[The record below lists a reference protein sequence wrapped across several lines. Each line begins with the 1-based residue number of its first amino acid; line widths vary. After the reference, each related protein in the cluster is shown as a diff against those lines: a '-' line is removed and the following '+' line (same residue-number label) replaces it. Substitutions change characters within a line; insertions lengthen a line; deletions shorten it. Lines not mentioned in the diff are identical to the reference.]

1 MTIFVY
7 VVILLFSAIIH
18 EVAHGYVA
26 YLRGDDTA
34 KMTGRITLNPIP
46 HIELFGTIL
55 LPAMLL
61 FLKAP
66 VLLGWAKPVPLN
78 HRNLKDPRKDIPL
91 ICLAG
96 PASNILLAFLSG
108 LGMHIVK
115 CFLNFELRY
124 NHLIEH
130 FLYIMI
136 VINVVLAV
144 INLIPVPPFDG
155 SKVITYFLPEKI
167 AVRYLN
173 LSPYICLI
181 VLCVIL
187 SSEIVWNFVY
197 SIVNFFCSCFQNN
210 YFLIFF

>member
-1 MTIFVY
+1 MMVLY
-7 VVILLFSAIIH
+7 VAILLFSAIIH

-34 KMTGRITLNPIP
+34 KRAGRITLNPIP
-46 HIELFGTIL
+46 HIELLGTIL

-78 HRNLKDPRKDIPL
+78 YRNLKDPRKDIPL

-96 PASNILLAFLSG
+96 PASNIFLAFLSVLG
-108 LGMHIVK
+108 LHIMK
-115 CFLNFELRY
+115 YFSNFELR
-124 NHLIEH
+124 NNRLIEH
-130 FLYIMI
+130 SLYIM
-136 VINVVLAV
+136 VVLNVVLAI

-155 SKVITYFLPEKI
+155 SKILTYFLPEKI
-167 AVRYLN
+167 AARYLN
-173 LSPYICLI
+173 LNPYICLI

-187 SSEIVWNFVY
+187 SSEIVQKFVT
-197 SIVNFFCSCFQNN
+197 FFCNGFKNN
-210 YFLIFF
+210 YFLIFSRSQ